1 LRRAFAKTLHC
12 LRPLM
17 GCQRRRAAELHAAR
31 LGTST
36 ALAWA
41 GGDEIAL
48 ELRQPT
54 ERSLSMNEK
63 SSDPMI
69 GGASIE
75 GRALSAYGWGMT
87 DRLVV
92 LLSILAFVLGLAVV
106 LWIVVEVFR

>member
-1 LRRAFAKTLHC
+1 MITVAVK
-12 LRPLM
+12 
-17 GCQRRRAAELHAAR
+17 
-31 LGTST
+31 
-36 ALAWA
+36 
-41 GGDEIAL
+41 
-48 ELRQPT
+48 LRQPT